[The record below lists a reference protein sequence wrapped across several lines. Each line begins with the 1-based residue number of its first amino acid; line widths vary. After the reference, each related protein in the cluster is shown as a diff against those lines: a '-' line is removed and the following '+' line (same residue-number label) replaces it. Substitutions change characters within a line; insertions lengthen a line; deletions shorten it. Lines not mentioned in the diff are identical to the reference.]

1 MILTSVF
8 TGLLGTATSALQMK
22 INRLALGLAEA
33 PLPVAMLSTINHW
46 FPPVEKGTA
55 VGMFLAAAKFGPV
68 LVPPIGAVIIASL
81 GWHYIFYFCAIPGLL
96 FSVAWYFLVAND
108 PAQSRFTSA
117 SEVEHIRSRPPAA
130 ASGEGEAKPADK
142 GGERKLRWLD
152 RLIRARSVRPIAT
165 AAEIFRSPNVWGL
178 ALGYLLMTG
187 IINVILAWLPTY
199 LTTVKKLSI
208 MNVGF
213 VAAAPFVGGVLGNLI
228 GGWFSDRIV
237 DKRRKPTIII
247 TALSSVFMMYALI
260 HAPNEVI
267 PLGLLLLVTGLL
279 LNLGYSSFTVYP
291 AGLTTKETYPLA
303 VSVVNTG
310 GQAGG
315 AVFPFL
321 TGLIL
326 DSYSWDAVF
335 LFLAAS
341 SLVALGHVPQ
351 DGVIDWVV
359 MCCLGLGS
367 GGFQGKR
374 RLAADLVGAEAGHGL
389 ERHVAVL
396 ELPLVVLLHQDGSDE
411 AQDAGL
417 VREDADHVGAA
428 LDLLVEAFERV
439 GRMQLG
445 PVRAW
450 EVHEGQDIGLGL
462 VHGGGEL
469 RPARAQ
475 LVGDL
480 TPDLAAALA
489 VLLEEHG
496 ADGGRDHAVM
506 SLGHVGQHVAHEVD
520 AAALPGR
527 LEHLGDRRLEA
538 LVGVRDDQ
546 LDAGQAALLQ
556 AAQEAEPEGGSAAEW

>member
-1 MILTSVF
+1 MAQDAIVRPEALTQSKTNYRWVVMALIFLVYTMAAADRANIGIVLPFVKNEFNMSNTEAGAVVSLFFIGYSLAQIPAGFLVKRFGVSLVFPIFMILTSVF

-130 ASGEGEAKPADK
+130 TSGEGEAKPADK

-267 PLGLLLLVTGLL
+267 SLGLLLLVTGLL

-291 AGLTTKETYPLA
+291 AGLTTKEAYPLA

-341 SLVALGHVPQ
+341 SLVAL
-351 DGVIDWVV
+351 
-359 MCCLGLGS
+359 
-367 GGFQGKR
+367 
-374 RLAADLVGAEAGHGL
+374 A
-389 ERHVAVL
+389 
-396 ELPLVVLLHQDGSDE
+396 VVLFVVE
-411 AQDAGL
+411 P
-417 VREDADHVGAA
+417 VEDYK
-428 LDLLVEAFERV
+428 
-439 GRMQLG
+439 
-445 PVRAW
+445 
-450 EVHEGQDIGLGL
+450 
-462 VHGGGEL
+462 GG
-469 RPARAQ
+469 
-475 LVGDL
+475 
-480 TPDLAAALA
+480 
-489 VLLEEHG
+489 
-496 ADGGRDHAVM
+496 
-506 SLGHVGQHVAHEVD
+506 
-520 AAALPGR
+520 
-527 LEHLGDRRLEA
+527 
-538 LVGVRDDQ
+538 
-546 LDAGQAALLQ
+546 
-556 AAQEAEPEGGSAAEW
+556 